1 MAFGLLSYCT
11 MIHRRTRSAQAAPC
25 AATLLEMNGLSAAQE
40 QACYETREAFL
51 ERNGLNSWRL
61 TVNLRPNGPAAWL
74 LDISVEASADF
85 DRQTRST
92 AISVDGTVD
101 LAQVVDM
108 CLETHYNACMNRKA
122 MAQGAAQ
129 RSSRRAGQGLP
140 HYLIAH
146 A

>member
-1 MAFGLLSYCT
+1 MAFRLLSNST
-11 MIHRRTRSAQAAPC
+11 MIHRRTRPVPAAPS

-51 ERNGLNSWRL
+51 ERNRLNAWRL
-61 TVNLRPNGPAAWL
+61 AVNLRGNGPETWL
-74 LDISVEASADF
+74 LDITVEASADF

-92 AISVDGTVD
+92 QITVDNTVD
-101 LAQVVDM
+101 LAEVVDS
-108 CLETHYNACMNRKA
+108 CLETHFNACMNRRA
-122 MAQGAAQ
+122 MAQAAAPRPR
-129 RSSRRAGQGLP
+129 RSSARLP